1 MSPSDS
7 HYACMSNE
15 INPPAKRGC
24 LFYGCLSLAV
34 IALLVVV
41 VGIAG
46 YFVLK
51 NTTERWIRDFT
62 ETTPAQIE
70 KVEFTRAQ
78 TDAMQARLASFKQ
91 ALDGG
96 TNLIE
101 LILTADDLNALISTQ
116 RELKDKLF
124 IRIDGDQVRGDIS
137 MPLGD
142 LGPLK
147 LKGRYLN
154 ANVTL
159 KVSLAN
165 GSLDVRLHDAQVK
178 GKPLPSMI
186 LNEFKK
192 NNLAQEYQKDP
203 KTAADIAKFEAVQVT
218 NGTVVLRNK
227 VTER

>member
-1 MSPSDS
+1 
-7 HYACMSNE
+7 MSNE
-15 INPPAKRGC
+15 INPPKKRGC
-24 LFYGCLSLAV
+24 LFYGCLSLVV

-41 VGIAG
+41 VGIVG
-46 YFVLK
+46 YYVLK

-70 KVEFTRAQ
+70 KVEYTRAQ
-78 TDAMQARLASFKQ
+78 TDAMQARLASFQQ

-96 TNLIE
+96 TNLLE
-101 LILTADDLNALISTQ
+101 LVLTADDLNALISTQ

-124 IRIDGDQVRGDIS
+124 VRIDGDQVRGEVS
-137 MPLGD
+137 MPLSD

-154 ANVTL
+154 AAVTL
-159 KVSLAN
+159 KVALAN
-165 GSLDVRLHDAQVK
+165 GALDVRLQDAQVK

-192 NNLAQEYQKDP
+192 NNLALEFQKDP
-203 KTAADIAKFEAVQVT
+203 KAAADIAKFETVQVT
-218 NGTVVLRNK
+218 NSAVILRNK
-227 VTER
+227 VNAPPAP

>member
-1 MSPSDS
+1 
-7 HYACMSNE
+7 MSNE
-15 INPPAKRGC
+15 INPPKKRGC
-24 LFYGCLSLAV
+24 LFYGCLSLVV

-41 VGIAG
+41 VGIVG

-70 KVEFTRAQ
+70 KVEYTRAQ
-78 TDAMQARLASFKQ
+78 TDAMQARLASFQQ

-96 TNLIE
+96 TNLLE
-101 LILTADDLNALISTQ
+101 LILTADDLNALISMQ

-124 IRIDGDQVRGDIS
+124 VRIDGDQVRGEVS
-137 MPLGD
+137 MPLSD

-154 ANVTL
+154 AAVTL
-159 KVSLAN
+159 KVALAN
-165 GSLDVRLHDAQVK
+165 GALDVRLQDAQVK

-192 NNLAQEYQKDP
+192 NNLALEFQKDP
-203 KTAADIAKFEAVQVT
+203 KAAADIAKFETVQVT
-218 NGTVVLRNK
+218 NSAVILRNK
-227 VTER
+227 VTAPPLER

>member
-1 MSPSDS
+1 
-7 HYACMSNE
+7 MSNE
-15 INPPAKRGC
+15 INPPKKRGC
-24 LFYGCLSLAV
+24 LFYGCLSLVV

-41 VGIAG
+41 VGIVG

-70 KVEFTRAQ
+70 KVEYTRAQ
-78 TDAMQARLASFKQ
+78 TDAMQARLASFQQ

-96 TNLIE
+96 TNLLE

-124 IRIDGDQVRGDIS
+124 VRIDGDQVRGEVS
-137 MPLGD
+137 MPLSD

-154 ANVTL
+154 AAVTL
-159 KVSLAN
+159 KVALAN
-165 GSLDVRLHDAQVK
+165 GALDVRLQDAQVK

-192 NNLAQEYQKDP
+192 NNLALEFQKDP
-203 KTAADIAKFEAVQVT
+203 KAAADIAKFETVQVT
-218 NGTVVLRNK
+218 NSAVILRNK
-227 VTER
+227 VTAPPLER